1 MDRVYLETK
10 VLHTDDGAVEGFAW
24 KYDQADRIGDMIA
37 PGAFKSAQMPISM
50 CAFHDLDD
58 PIGTWTSAEDRDGGW
73 YLKGQMLV
81 QDVQRAREVR
91 AFARAGAIKGLS
103 IGFITKKAEPR
114 RGGGRVIK
122 ELELLEVSLV
132 TVGMHPGAVVTS
144 AKSALQA
151 LELASAI
158 NRATAHIAAR

>member
-58 PIGTWTSAEDRDGGW
+58 PIGTWTSAEDR
-73 YLKGQMLV
+73 LAHAAHVK
-81 QDVQRAREVR
+81 REYM
-91 AFARAGAIKGLS
+91 
-103 IGFITKKAEPR
+103 R
-114 RGGGRVIK
+114 R
-122 ELELLEVSLV
+122 
-132 TVGMHPGAVVTS
+132 TTAA
-144 AKSALQA
+144 AKSGRADMPVDCADTQRCGDRA
-151 LELASAI
+151 VLAVPCRPVLAVPFGRIARGRDGHAADLPFWHGSDE
-158 NRATAHIAAR
+158 RRTAGRPYRRTMA